1 MKLPGPRRLW
11 FAVAGVAVVLAVAG
25 YAWRSDILQTLL
37 DPHQP
42 FQTYRPPAAPD
53 YADAKG
59 WARLPPNPV
68 NWTYSDPPAD
78 VFFIHPTTY
87 PGGRH
92 WNGPIDDRKADKTL
106 NWTMLPNY
114 AGPFLRVG
122 RVFAPRYRQASLYTF
137 LTLRDDARDA
147 RRFAYGDVKA
157 AFDYFIA
164 HYNGGRPIIIA
175 GADQGGAL
183 AERLAADVAADP
195 NLRQRLVA
203 VYAQRA
209 MVLADSHRD
218 GAPVPA
224 CRSRGQAGCIVAY
237 LTVPLGEDRRA
248 RRTLDRGLVW
258 NARGD
263 LQELGRREVLCV
275 NPLTGGTGEAIA
287 PVESNLGAANATG
300 LEWGTTP
307 GTLPRQVSA
316 QCMEGL
322 LRVSDP
328 ESPNLQGG
336 RGWIARRQS
345 PPFNLFYGDLEA
357 DAKARV
363 SAHLQS
369 PNYRP
374 VSPPIGNAI
383 VVQTA
388 PIHRID

>member
-1 MKLPGPRRLW
+1 MKRLPLRRRWIAL
-11 FAVAGVAVVLAVAG
+11 VGLVVVLAVAG
-25 YAWRSDILQTLL
+25 FAWRSDILQTLL

-42 FQTYRPPAAPD
+42 FQTYKPPSAPD
-53 YADAKG
+53 YADPRDWAK
-59 WARLPPNPV
+59 LPANPV
-68 NWTYSDPPAD
+68 NWTYSDPVAD
-78 VFFIHPTTY
+78 VFFVHPTTY

-92 WNGPIDDRKADKTL
+92 WNGPLDDSKADRVL

-114 AGPFLRVG
+114 AGPFVRVA

-147 RRFAYGDVKA
+147 RAFAYRDVKA
-157 AFDYFIA
+157 AFDYFLA
-164 HYNGGRPIIIA
+164 HYSGGRPFIIV

-183 AERLAADVAADP
+183 AERLSADVAADP
-195 NLRQRLVA
+195 NLRQRLIA

-218 GAPVPA
+218 DSPIPA
-224 CRSRGQAGCIVAY
+224 CRSRDQAGCIMAF
-237 LTVPLGEDRRA
+237 LPVPLGQDVRA

-258 NARGD
+258 GPKGA
-263 LQELGRREVLCV
+263 LEELGRREVLCV
-275 NPLTGGTGEAIA
+275 NPLTGGTGEAVA

-300 LEWGTTP
+300 LEWGATP
-307 GTLPRQVSA
+307 GVLPRQVSA

-322 LRVSDP
+322 LRVSEP
-328 ESPNLQGG
+328 ASPNLKGG
-336 RGWIARRQS
+336 RGWIARRES

-357 DAKARV
+357 DAKARIAV
-363 SAHLQS
+363 YVKS
-369 PNYRP
+369 PDYRP
-374 VSPPIGNAI
+374 VSPPIGDAI